1 LDVFLLKIALSNE
14 SNLKMKLLIISH
26 SCVTPINQQFYVELE
41 RQTNWQITIVTPSN
55 WKSEYGKILNPQPW
69 SNYQGRLLGLPVW
82 LSGNIPLHIYR
93 STFIQLLKELEPD
106 FIYVHQEPYAI
117 QTAQIYLANSLS
129 INKPIAFF
137 TWQNIFKRYPFIF
150 RQIEKLT
157 FQKTN
162 IAFTGSRSAE
172 EVLRQKDYQGNC
184 VMLPS
189 GIDTDIYTYS
199 NQAEELKNNLR
210 AGENE
215 VIIGY
220 LGRIVAEKGLKTLL
234 QALEQIQE
242 LPWRLVMVGAGE
254 YETEFKRIANELKL
268 NQRISYLGYIPH
280 TEAPVYLSAFDL
292 LVLPSETQPNWK
304 EQFGRVII
312 ESMACN
318 TPVIGSNSG
327 EIPYLIESTG
337 GGLTFPEAQP
347 KALAEQLSKLIR
359 DRNVRLSLG
368 EQGRQSVVR
377 NYTNSSLARS
387 FADTIEK
394 VLTAEQ
400 N

>member
-1 LDVFLLKIALSNE
+1 MDVFLLKIALSNE

>member
-1 LDVFLLKIALSNE
+1 
-14 SNLKMKLLIISH
+14 MKLLIISH

-55 WKSEYGKILNPQPW
+55 WKTEYGKILNPQPW
-69 SNYQGRLLGLPVW
+69 SNYQGRLLGIPVW

-93 STFIQLLKELEPD
+93 STFIRLLKELEPD

-150 RQIEKLT
+150 RQIEQLT
-157 FQKTN
+157 FKKTN
-162 IAFTGSRSAE
+162 VAFTGSCSAE
-172 EVLRQKDYQGNC
+172 EVLRKKDYQGNC
-184 VMLPS
+184 AMLPS
-189 GIDTDIYTYS
+189 GIDTDIYAYS
-199 NQAEELKNNLR
+199 YQAEELKNNLR
-210 AGENE
+210 EKENE

-220 LGRIVAEKGLKTLL
+220 LGRIVLEKGLNTLL
-234 QALEQIQE
+234 HALHKIKE
-242 LPWRLVMVGAGE
+242 LPWRLVMVGSGE
-254 YETEFKRIANELKL
+254 YEIEFKQIANNLKL
-268 NQRISYLGYIPH
+268 NHRINYLGYIPH
-280 TEAPVYLSAFDL
+280 TEAPLYLSAFDL

-312 ESMACN
+312 ESMACQ

-327 EIPYLIESTG
+327 EIPYLIESTC

-347 KALAEQLSKLIR
+347 KAFAEQLSKLIT
-359 DRNVRLSLG
+359 NQNLRLNLG
-368 EQGRQSVVR
+368 KKGRQAVVQS
-377 NYTNSSLARS
+377 YTNSALAKH
-387 FADTIEK
+387 FADTIES
-394 VLTAEQ
+394 VL
-400 N
+400 